1 MADQLDGLALDTSR
15 DLRGRDAE
23 PWARRVILLLLA
35 VVPVLALF
43 NLYGQSATVASA
55 SSSAVKLT
63 VRSPTHARGGLL
75 YEARFT
81 IQASQDIKN
90 ATLALGGGWANGLTI
105 NTIEPSPTNETSND
119 GDLSFQLGEIPAGH
133 SFVLHM
139 QFQVNPTTTGTRRQQ
154 VALLDGDT
162 PLVSLTRHLTVF
174 P

>member
-23 PWARRVILLLLA
+23 PWARRLILLLLA
-35 VVPVLALF
+35 VVPLLALF
-43 NLYGQSATVASA
+43 NLYGQSATEATA

>member
-23 PWARRVILLLLA
+23 PWARRLILLLLA
-35 VVPVLALF
+35 VVPLLALF
-43 NLYGQSATVASA
+43 NLYGQSATEATA

-81 IQASQDIKN
+81 IQASQDVKN

-105 NTIEPSPTNETSND
+105 NTIEPSPTSETSND

>member
-1 MADQLDGLALDTSR
+1 MADQLDGLALDASR

-23 PWARRVILLLLA
+23 PWARRLILLLLA
-35 VVPVLALF
+35 VVPLLALF
-43 NLYGQSATVASA
+43 NLYGQSATEATA

-81 IQASQDIKN
+81 IQAGQDIKN